1 MSSKFKFC
9 KTWTR
14 GSITYTA
21 RGRGMDGL
29 YGGWEATITG
39 DAEVNGVRMA
49 VTITMVFSIPEEG
62 EGALVGTCALR
73 SGLDL
78 GPVTS
83 SLTLD
88 TPVRG
93 TARLIGGKEKPTL
106 TLVARGEAVAGRAEA
121 FGPNMT
127 VDMPLS
133 APGSEETLTF
143 EVAPLHASLSIP
155 KNKFDDELPIIPTDA
170 QVKGDRVL
178 YRQRI
183 EVKVVRQEDGEAID
197 SVDVELKSSRSEDE
211 IKPKKTKT
219 DGEGKAEFTVETRER
234 GEATFRVESKEAS
247 SDELPVP
254 FEEAW
259 YESLFRVTGYHYC
272 LEEELGGELVEAQ
285 GLSGKHGKRFLFHRR
300 GVATQGTGIARDGKY
315 VHVTNGGTLKFK
327 GQWLEAPEKARFKK
341 DDHPGGSTRVPP
353 TPGVTAAGD
362 FTIVPKL
369 HYVWIGDSKSG
380 RVVGVRQVADVG
392 YDIKGPRLDCFL
404 GTGQAVVDEWM
415 SQGGDLKFKDQK
427 TKEVH
432 PTAKVKYLGPKG
444 PAQKS
449 PENPPEKSPSLDPG
463 PSAPDGGVDT
473 RSGHLQRAIGKV
485 SSYATLYPSL
495 HLEVEQTRP
504 ILDEKKRTFSQETSS
519 FAADIQGDEVH
530 FIRRGTERGRSV
542 DADIYMVGDDAYRVV
557 EGQRVAALSLFW
569 ALWPLDLIAPLTF
582 ASSVAT
588 FQRHD
593 ILDGRRVEVH
603 RVDSEAAPS
612 LQKGAAMAA
621 MGMVK
626 GLLMKDASPR
636 SVRGELWVDPQADA
650 LVRVTL
656 DYEVEGEPAKKGRAA
671 PIGEGRLTMAV
682 SRIGQVEITLPPV
695 A

>member
-21 RGRGMDGL
+21 RGHGMNGL

-49 VTITMVFSIPEEG
+49 LTITMAFSIPEEG

-73 SGLDL
+73 SGLDV
-78 GPVTS
+78 GPVTI

-93 TARLIGGKEKPTL
+93 TARLTGGKEKPTL

-121 FGPNMT
+121 FGPDMT

-143 EVAPLHASLSIP
+143 EVAPLHASLEIP
-155 KNKFDDELPIIPTDA
+155 KNKFGDELPIIPTKA
-170 QVKGDRVL
+170 KVKGDRVL

-197 SVDVELKSSRSEDE
+197 SVDVELKSSRSDDE

-219 DGEGKAEFTVETRER
+219 DAEGKAEFTVETRER

-247 SDELPVP
+247 SDELPVR

-259 YESLFRVTGYHYC
+259 YESLFKVTGYHYC
-272 LEEELGGELVEAQ
+272 VEEELGGELVEAQ
-285 GLSGKHGKRFLFHRR
+285 GLSGKHGKKFLFHKK
-300 GVATQGTGIARDGKY
+300 GVAMQGTGIARDGKY
-315 VHVTNGGTLKFK
+315 VHVRNGSSLKWK
-327 GQWLEAPEKARFKK
+327 GQWLEAPEKARFEK
-341 DDHPGGSTRVPP
+341 DNHPGGATSVPP
-353 TPGVTAAGD
+353 APGTTVAAD
-362 FTIVPKL
+362 FSVIPRL
-369 HYVWIGDSKSG
+369 HFVWIGASTG
-380 RVVGVRQVADVG
+380 ERVVGVRQAADVG
-392 YDIKGPRLDCFL
+392 GGIKGYRIDNFL
-404 GTGQAVVDEWM
+404 GTGQAVVDAWM
-415 SQGGDLKFKDQK
+415 KQGGDISGAQ
-427 TKEVH
+427 
-432 PTAKVKYLGPKG
+432 VKYLGPKG
-444 PAQKS
+444 PAQTS
-449 PENPPEKSPSLDPG
+449 PETPPEKSPSLEPG

-473 RSGHLQRAIGKV
+473 RSGHLQRAMGKL

-504 ILDEKKRTFSQETSS
+504 VLDEKKRTFSQETSS
-519 FAADIQGDEVH
+519 FAADIQGDKVH
-530 FIRRGTERGRSV
+530 FIRRGKARGRSV
-542 DADIYMVGDDAYRVV
+542 DAEIYLVGDDAYRVV
-557 EGQRVAALSLFW
+557 EGRRVTALDLFW

-588 FQRHD
+588 FARHD
-593 ILDGRRVEVH
+593 TLDGRRVEVH
-603 RVDSEAAPS
+603 VVDSDAAPS